1 MVLWWIGNIIFLF
14 VVIPVVL
21 ILLNRVL
28 QPTKEIDEYA
38 KDVLEHGV
46 ALTAA
51 LDEVAKLRRTQE
63 LASSAR
69 QSATRYVA
77 ALEQLM

>member
-1 MVLWWIGNIIFLF
+1 MILWWIGNIIFLF
-14 VVIPVVL
+14 VVVPVVL
-21 ILLNRVL
+21 LFLNRVL
-28 QPTKEIDEYA
+28 RPTMEIDAYA

-51 LDEVAKLRRTQE
+51 LDDIPKLRRTQE
-63 LASSAR
+63 LAGSAR
-69 QSATRYVA
+69 QSAGRYVS

>member
-1 MVLWWIGNIIFLF
+1 MILWWIGNIIFLV

-21 ILLNRVL
+21 LFLNRVL
-28 QPTKEIDEYA
+28 RPTMEIDAYA

-51 LDEVAKLRRTQE
+51 LDDVPKLRRTQE
-63 LASSAR
+63 LAGQAR
-69 QSATRYVA
+69 QAAGRYVS
-77 ALEQLM
+77 ALQQLM

>member
-1 MVLWWIGNIIFLF
+1 MVLWWIGNIIFLV